1 MLLNERDF
9 YIQQLE
15 ERLDSQQQNDEFVVS
30 SVQSMS
36 EDTVICYL
44 PQQQEE
50 EEIHDFPE
58 RNSQHVLATS
68 HYVEYYNSCT
78 GEHAPAVEDCQ
89 TNAMQ
94 LLMEM
99 NMYNSNVIYSLTVVL
114 HLSSHC

>member
-1 MLLNERDF
+1 M
-9 YIQQLE
+9 
-15 ERLDSQQQNDEFVVS
+15 
-30 SVQSMS
+30 QSMS

-68 HYVEYYNSCT
+68 HYVENYNSCT
-78 GEHAPAVEDCQ
+78 GERVLGVDGCQ

-94 LLMEM
+94 SLMEM

-114 HLSSHC
+114 HLSSHF